1 MGVIVRILSVSA
13 LPLKKWAERLGRVVL
28 TTGGGIK
35 NSTINGYLA
44 RAVGD
49 TKNVIVTVI
58 DTPGQVIIPEP
69 ADPADGT
76 LYAVGD
82 RDKYDSRSGSIDGP
96 YTRVDIPVA
105 TYTIT
110 PEPIGFALDTPAWLA
125 SINWPSHVSSV
136 RYRDRLRAGWLRMTT
151 PDVYFEYNTTDQA
164 PVDAAVFSAVDVYQR
179 SGSAPSYVF
188 SESAIAAMAPGYQLL
203 CRTDL
208 GYMRYEYQGGAMA
221 TATLGTTTLCVI
233 PVVKNFDPAQ
243 SVHWGHSGLLFVLM
257 DSAAEEPTVWSQLW
271 TPDGHSSTFFHNGEF
286 VAPTAFT
293 LTGFRA
299 PATDAWNDF
308 WETNTSGGS
317 RPNWV
322 DGLDVCAFNGRF
334 VVSARVCALN
344 GLPATGL
351 DDQYM
356 CGGSALMRFD
366 VAPGGGL
373 TATEISHEV
382 WAFALAAAGAGWDA
396 LYQAWVVGVLDPLV
410 VKLENPVGLI
420 VDRGRLIE
428 LRTRIDGD
436 RATPLFLGGSIESP
450 STFPEVYLDTARL
463 VVRVTAVDIAGVEAA
478 PVAHEV
484 IFSTLGVGLTTPT
497 YGGSYVPDPA
507 FPALTSP
514 VLSYKLWCGGVQA
527 VLVSENELAVVM
539 RTRWDIAYRDG
550 TTYPISLVVIDLTT
564 GAASV
569 RGTIGLSVEPDV
581 QYTRAPHIDCI
592 QQTVFAEDGSVA
604 IEGVLLV
611 STRENNAVRISR
623 DSGVT
628 WADYITFPR
637 PRTGAYYV
645 GSPLMAGVP
654 HGRAI
659 S

>member
-69 ADPADGT
+69 ATPADGT

-82 RDKYDSRSGSIDGP
+82 RDKYDSRSGSTDGP

-110 PEPIGFALDTPAWLA
+110 PEPIGFALDTPAWLTA
-125 SINWPSHVSSV
+125 VNWPSHVSSV

-151 PDVYFEYNTTDQA
+151 PDVDFEYNTTDQV

-243 SVHWGHSGLLFVLM
+243 SVHWGHSGLLFVLL

-286 VAPTAFT
+286 VSPTAFT

-334 VVSARVCALN
+334 VVSARVGALN
-344 GLPATGL
+344 GLPAAGS

-366 VAPGGGL
+366 VAAVGGL

-382 WAFALAAAGAGWDA
+382 WAFALADTDVGWDA
-396 LYQAWVVGVLDPLV
+396 LYQEWVAGVLDPLV
-410 VKLENPVGLI
+410 VKLENPIGLL
-420 VDRGRLIE
+420 VDRDRLID
-428 LRTRIDGD
+428 LRVRVDGD
-436 RATPLFLGGSIESP
+436 RTTPIYIGGSITSP

-463 VVRVTAVDIAGVEAA
+463 VVRVTQLDSDGAELPPAA
-478 PVAHEV
+478 HDVFFPP
-484 IFSTLGVGLTTPT
+484 LGVGITVPT
-497 YGGSYVPDPA
+497 SSGSFDPDPA
-507 FPALTSP
+507 FLSVPSP
-514 VLSYKLWCGGVQA
+514 VLSYKLWCGAAQA
-527 VLVSENELAVVM
+527 VVLSENELAVVM
-539 RTRWDIAYRDG
+539 RPRWDIAYRDG
-550 TTYPISLVVIDLTT
+550 TTYPLSLVVIDLTT
-564 GAASV
+564 GVASV
-569 RGTIGLSVEPDV
+569 RGSIGVSGEPDI
-581 QYTRAPHIDCI
+581 QYMRSPHVDCI

-645 GSPLMAGVP
+645 GSPLMAGVQ
-654 HGRAI
+654 HGRAV